1 MRSFI
6 RAARGWL
13 RPGCACACA
22 AWLGGCSA
30 VGFVGAMIEE
40 KRRHSTKPVEAQ
52 YERLS
57 GKTFAVVVSA
67 DRSVQAEHPG
77 LVPRLATQITD
88 RLSGDEVGALGV
100 VPAQRI
106 LQYQYENPRWAALAP
121 IELAR
126 TFGVERLIVI
136 EVQEYRLND
145 PGNQYLWEGVAAAQ
159 ISVLEAD
166 APFPDEYAFHQAAR
180 VDFPDDRGRGPLDFP
195 REVVTT
201 ELSRRLIDRVSW
213 LFYRHQEPYYPEY

>member
-1 MRSFI
+1 MASLLAPL
-6 RAARGWL
+6 AAS
-13 RPGCACACA
+13 
-22 AWLGGCSA
+22 LGGCTA

-40 KRRHSTKPVEAQ
+40 KRRHSTRPIDAE
-52 YERLS
+52 YEGLR
-57 GKTFAVVVSA
+57 GKTFAIVVSA

-88 RLSGDEVGALGV
+88 RLSSDEVGALGV
-100 VPAQRI
+100 VPAARV

-126 TFGVERLIVI
+126 TFGVERLVMV

-159 ISVLEAD
+159 VSVLEAD
-166 APFPDEYAFHQAAR
+166 APFPDEYAYQQARR

-195 REVVTT
+195 REAVTS
-201 ELSRRLIDRVSW
+201 ELSRRLIDRVAW
-213 LFYRHQEPYYPEY
+213 LFALHQEPYYPEY